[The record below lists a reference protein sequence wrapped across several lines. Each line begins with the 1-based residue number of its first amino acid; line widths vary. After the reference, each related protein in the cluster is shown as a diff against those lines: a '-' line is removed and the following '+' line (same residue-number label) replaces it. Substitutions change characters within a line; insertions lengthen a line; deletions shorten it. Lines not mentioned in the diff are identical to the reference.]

1 MKLRTNV
8 FAAVL
13 FLAIGGTSF
22 AATHYVDLNSTNATP
37 PYTNWTTAAT
47 NIQEAVDAAVA
58 GDEIVATN
66 GTYHAVRVD
75 KPLNVRSVNGRAAS
89 TVLGGAPFV
98 RCVYLTNG
106 PTLSGVTLTGRSGKS

>member
-1 MKLRTNV
+1 MSNPVHSRTLATQL

-13 FLAIGGTSF
+13 LLAGTASVL
-22 AATHYVDLNSTNATP
+22 AEVHYVDLNSTNATP

-89 TVLGGAPFV
+89 TVFGGAPFV

-106 PTLSGVTLTGRSGKS
+106 AT